1 MTKPNDLAELV
12 SNLTSVSKSLADR
25 DSDAATISSIG
36 TLAKALTNVTSSI
49 ASDSRSASNG
59 QSWDNL
65 LAQLV
70 QVAATGKEQSETLR
84 NNTNAVEASSG
95 KSIANSSSLDVFKG
109 LASVLS
115 GGILPLVSG
124 LFSAFSGSSDT
135 SQQNPIVKFALPSS
149 VSAEAGLTNSGNVTL
164 IDRNENGNVR
174 PVNAGTH
181 ITVQVQALDSRSFMD
196 RSDDI
201 ARAVRD
207 AMLHSSSLNDVI
219 QDI

>member
-1 MTKPNDLAELV
+1 M
-12 SNLTSVSKSLADR
+12 
-25 DSDAATISSIG
+25 G
-36 TLAKALTNVTSSI
+36 
-49 ASDSRSASNG
+49 
-59 QSWDNL
+59 
-65 LAQLV
+65 QLV
-70 QVAATGKEQSETLR
+70 GTIGSSCSSGKEQSETLR
-84 NNTNAVEASSG
+84 SNTNAVEASSG
-95 KSIANSSSLDVFKG
+95 KSSANSSSLDVIKG

-124 LFSAFSGSSDT
+124 LFSAFSGPSDT
-135 SQQNPIVKFALPSS
+135 SQQDPIVKFALPSS